1 MFSKLSFYYTF
12 APYKV
17 IKIQI
22 MKNVKKTIKKSILI
36 VTVFASM
43 LTSATEISKLKLVKE
58 ELTKTALTLN
68 NVKAGNL
75 LTIKDYSG
83 VILYK
88 ELINSSGTYK
98 KGFDLTALPNGAYF
112 FEVDKDLEILTIPFT
127 VNANKVAYNKETT
140 AFKPLVNQKNNLVF
154 ISKLSPNLE
163 AVNIRIYA
171 DNNNDYEL
179 LYSEKIEGVQTV
191 ERIYKLEKG
200 KYKIVFNSNNQ
211 EFTKFIN
218 N

>member
-1 MFSKLSFYYTF
+1 
-12 APYKV
+12 
-17 IKIQI
+17 
-22 MKNVKKTIKKSILI
+22 MKNAIKTLKKCILI
-36 VTVFASM
+36 VTVFTSM
-43 LTSATEISKLKLVKE
+43 LTSATEISKSKLVKE

-68 NVKAGNL
+68 NVKEGNL

-83 VILYK
+83 VTLYK

-98 KGFDLTALPNGAYF
+98 KGFDLTALPNGSYF

-127 VNANKVAYNKETT
+127 VNANKVVYNKEST
-140 AFKPLVNQKNNLVF
+140 AFKPLVNQKNNLAF
-154 ISKLSPNLE
+154 ISKLSPNFE
-163 AVNIRIYA
+163 TVNIRVYA

-179 LYSEKIEGVQTV
+179 LHSEKIEGVQTV
-191 ERIYKLEKG
+191 ERVYKLEKG

>member
-1 MFSKLSFYYTF
+1 
-12 APYKV
+12 
-17 IKIQI
+17 